1 MKPQRLDTVSAEKEI
16 SFGSLHLLDIKRR
29 ALTFLV
35 LQQSIF
41 FSSKGSVF
49 ITLVKLQKLVNKKN
63 PRRRRN

>member
-41 FSSKGSVF
+41 FP
-49 ITLVKLQKLVNKKN
+49 QKAAYL
-63 PRRRRN
+63 